1 MKKIGKAKRNMII
14 RNAAVIDDTFFKRT
28 WFSVALGLIILG
40 MLLASSISEASEV
53 TARETNPVV
62 QEELEADPW
71 ESFNEK
77 MFWFNHK
84 VLDRYV
90 LKPVAKAWD
99 LVLPDL
105 VQRSL
110 RNAVDN
116 TNVLTRLVN
125 SLAQGKF
132 GGAGRELARV
142 SINTTVGLG
151 GLFDVAGAG
160 FGIETSDEDTGQT
173 LGFYGVGP
181 GPYLVLPLLPPM
193 NVRDG
198 IGGIVDRAMNP
209 INYLIPFAANADAG
223 TTVGALIGITVT
235 DAVNQRSLNLE
246 TFEGIEEAVIDL
258 YSAVRNGYQQKR
270 EAKIKE

>member
-1 MKKIGKAKRNMII
+1 MTSRNRSTTDSAFRKA
-14 RNAAVIDDTFFKRT
+14 A
-28 WFSVALGLIILG
+28 WFWFALVLWIV
-40 MLLASSISEASEV
+40 LASGASEASEAGAV
-53 TARETNPVV
+53 DAEPDEQEALET
-62 QEELEADPW
+62 DPW

-77 MFWFNHK
+77 MFRFNHK
-84 VLDRYV
+84 VLDRYF

-99 LVLPDL
+99 LVLPDP

-116 TNVLTRLVN
+116 TNFVTRLVN

-132 GGAGRELARV
+132 GGAGRVLARV
-142 SINTTVGLG
+142 SINTTIGLG

-160 FGIETSDEDTGQT
+160 FGIERSDEDTGQT

-198 IGGIVDRAMNP
+198 LGGIVDRAMNP

-223 TTVGALIGITVT
+223 TTAGALIGITVT

-258 YSAVRNGYQQKR
+258 YSAVRNGYQQQR

>member
-1 MKKIGKAKRNMII
+1 MAFHNKSTVEIAFRG
-14 RNAAVIDDTFFKRT
+14 VV
-28 WFSVALGLIILG
+28 WFWFAFVLSMVL
-40 MLLASSISEASEV
+40 SSGTSG
-53 TARETNPVV
+53 ARQPSQVDVEPD
-62 QEELEADPW
+62 ELETLETDPW
-71 ESFNEK
+71 ESFNER
-77 MFWFNHK
+77 MFRFNHE
-84 VLDRYV
+84 VLDRYF

-99 LVLPDL
+99 FVLPDL

-116 TNVLTRLVN
+116 TNFMKRLIN

-132 GGAGRELARV
+132 VGASRELARA
-142 SINTTVGLG
+142 SINTTIGIG

-160 FGIETSDEDTGQT
+160 FGIKESDEDTGQT

-198 IGGIVDRAMNP
+198 LGSIVDRAMNP

-223 TTVGALIGITVT
+223 TTAGALIGITLT
-235 DAVNQRSLNLE
+235 DAINQRSLNLE
-246 TFEGIEEAVIDL
+246 TFEGIEQAVIDL

-270 EAKIKE
+270 EQMIKE

>member
-1 MKKIGKAKRNMII
+1 
-14 RNAAVIDDTFFKRT
+14 
-28 WFSVALGLIILG
+28 
-40 MLLASSISEASEV
+40 MLLASGVSEASEV
-53 TARETNPVV
+53 IAEETNPEV
-62 QEELEADPW
+62 QEEVEGDPW

-84 VLDRYV
+84 VLDRYF

-132 GGAGRELARV
+132 AGAGRELARV
-142 SINTTVGLG
+142 GINTTVGLG

-160 FGIETSDEDTGQT
+160 FGIERSDEDTGQT

-198 IGGIVDRAMNP
+198 LGGIVDRAMNP
-209 INYLIPFAANADAG
+209 INYLIPIAANADAG
-223 TTVGALIGITVT
+223 TTAGALIGITLT
-235 DAVNQRSLNLE
+235 DAINQRSLNLE
-246 TFEGIEEAVIDL
+246 TFEGIEQAVIDL
-258 YSAVRNGYQQKR
+258 YSAVRDGYQQKR
-270 EAKIKE
+270 ESKIKE

>member
-1 MKKIGKAKRNMII
+1 MTFRNRSTAEIAFRKA
-14 RNAAVIDDTFFKRT
+14 A
-28 WFSVALGLIILG
+28 WFCFALALW
-40 MLLASSISEASEV
+40 MVLASGASEASA
-53 TARETNPVV
+53 ARAESNEPSA
-62 QEELEADPW
+62 QEEQQVDPW
-71 ESFNEK
+71 ESFNTK

-84 VLDRYV
+84 VLDRYF

-99 LVLPDL
+99 LVLPDP

-110 RNAVDN
+110 ANAVDN
-116 TNVLTRLVN
+116 TNFVSRLVN

-132 GGAGRELARV
+132 KGAGRELARV
-142 SINTTVGLG
+142 GINTTVGLG
-151 GLFDVAGAG
+151 GLFDVAGTG
-160 FGIETSDEDTGQT
+160 FGIERSDEDTGQT

-198 IGGIVDRAMNP
+198 LGGIVDRAMNP

-223 TTVGALIGITVT
+223 TTAGVLIGITVT

-246 TFEGIEEAVIDL
+246 AFEGIEDAVIDL
-258 YSAVRNGYQQKR
+258 YSAVRNGYQQQR

>member
-1 MKKIGKAKRNMII
+1 MII
-14 RNAAVIDDTFFKRT
+14 RNAAAIDGTFLKRT

-53 TARETNPVV
+53 VAEETNPEV
-62 QEELEADPW
+62 QEEVEGDPW

-84 VLDRYV
+84 VLDRYF

-99 LVLPDL
+99 FVLPDL

-116 TNVLTRLVN
+116 TNVMARLVN

-142 SINTTVGLG
+142 SINTTIGLG
-151 GLFDVAGAG
+151 GLFDVAGAA
-160 FGIETSDEDTGQT
+160 FGIERSDEDTGQT

-198 IGGIVDRAMNP
+198 LGSIVDRAMNP

-223 TTVGALIGITVT
+223 TTAGALIGITVT
-235 DAVNQRSLNLE
+235 DAVNQRSINLE

>member
-1 MKKIGKAKRNMII
+1 MKKIGKAKRNMIS
-14 RNAAVIDDTFFKRT
+14 RNAAVIDGTFLKRT
-28 WFSVALGLIILG
+28 WFSVVLGLIILG

-53 TARETNPVV
+53 IARETTPVA
-62 QEELEADPW
+62 EEEVEADPW
-71 ESFNEK
+71 EPFNEK
-77 MFWFNHK
+77 MFRFNHK
-84 VLDRYV
+84 VLDRYF

-99 LVLPDL
+99 LVLPDP

-116 TNVLTRLVN
+116 TNFMTRLVN

-132 GGAGRELARV
+132 GGAGRDLARV
-142 SINTTVGLG
+142 GINTIIGLG

-160 FGIETSDEDTGQT
+160 FGIERSDEDTGQT

-198 IGGIVDRAMNP
+198 LGGIVDRAMNP

-223 TTVGALIGITVT
+223 TTVGALIGITLT
-235 DAVNQRSLNLE
+235 DAINQRSLNLE
-246 TFEGIEEAVIDL
+246 TFEGIEQAVIDL
-258 YSAVRNGYQQKR
+258 YSAVRDGYQQQR

>member
-1 MKKIGKAKRNMII
+1 MTTRNRLTADGAFRKA
-14 RNAAVIDDTFFKRT
+14 A
-28 WFSVALGLIILG
+28 WFWFALVVCMVLASGVAEASKPRAGDAEPDEQVAL
-40 MLLASSISEASEV
+40 
-53 TARETNPVV
+53 ET
-62 QEELEADPW
+62 DPW
-71 ESFNEK
+71 ESFNTK
-77 MFWFNHK
+77 MFRFNHN
-84 VLDRYV
+84 VLDRYF
-90 LKPVAKAWD
+90 LKPVAKAWN
-99 LVLPDL
+99 LVLPDP

-116 TNVLTRLVN
+116 TNFVTRLVN

-132 GGAGRELARV
+132 GGAGRVLARV
-142 SINTTVGLG
+142 SINTTIGLG

-160 FGIETSDEDTGQT
+160 FGIERSDEDTGQT

-198 IGGIVDRAMNP
+198 LGGVVDRAMNP
-209 INYLIPFAANADAG
+209 INYLIPFVANADAG
-223 TTVGALIGITVT
+223 TTVGALLGITLT

-246 TFEGIEEAVIDL
+246 TFEGIEQAVIDL
-258 YSAVRNGYQQKR
+258 YSAVRDGYQQRR

>member
-1 MKKIGKAKRNMII
+1 MKKIGEAKRNMIS
-14 RNAAVIDDTFFKRT
+14 RNAAAIDGTFVKRT
-28 WFSVALGLIILG
+28 WFSLALGLIILG

-53 TARETNPVV
+53 IARETNPEV

-99 LVLPDL
+99 LVLPDP

-116 TNVLTRLVN
+116 TNFVTRLVN
-125 SLAQGKF
+125 SRAQGKF
-132 GGAGRELARV
+132 GGAGRVLARV
-142 SINTTVGLG
+142 SINTTIGLG

-160 FGIETSDEDTGQT
+160 FGIERSDEDTGQT

-198 IGGIVDRAMNP
+198 LGSIVDRAMNP

-223 TTVGALIGITVT
+223 TTAGALIGITVT
-235 DAVNQRSLNLE
+235 DAVNERSLNLE
-246 TFEGIEEAVIDL
+246 AFEGIEEAVIDL
-258 YSAVRNGYQQKR
+258 YSAVRDGYQQRR

>member
-1 MKKIGKAKRNMII
+1 VTSRNRSNADSTFRKA
-14 RNAAVIDDTFFKRT
+14 A
-28 WFSVALGLIILG
+28 WFWFALALW
-40 MLLASSISEASEV
+40 MVLASGVAEASKPRAGDAEADEQEAV
-53 TARETNPVV
+53 ET
-62 QEELEADPW
+62 DPW
-71 ESFNEK
+71 ESFNTK
-77 MFWFNHK
+77 MFRFNHK
-84 VLDRYV
+84 VLDRYF

-99 LVLPDL
+99 LVLPDP

-116 TNVLTRLVN
+116 TNFVTRLVN

-132 GGAGRELARV
+132 GGAGRVLARV
-142 SINTTVGLG
+142 SINTTIGLG

-160 FGIETSDEDTGQT
+160 FGIERSDEDTGQT

-198 IGGIVDRAMNP
+198 LGGIVDRAMNP

-223 TTVGALIGITVT
+223 TTAGVLIGITVT

-246 TFEGIEEAVIDL
+246 TFEGIEQAVIDL

>member
-1 MKKIGKAKRNMII
+1 MIS
-14 RNAAVIDDTFFKRT
+14 RNAAVIDGTFLKRI

-53 TARETNPVV
+53 IAGETNPDV
-62 QEELEADPW
+62 QEEVEGDPW

-99 LVLPDL
+99 LVLPDP

-116 TNVLTRLVN
+116 TNFVTRLVN

-132 GGAGRELARV
+132 GGAGRVLARV
-142 SINTTVGLG
+142 SINTTIGLG

-160 FGIETSDEDTGQT
+160 FGIERSDEDTGQT

-198 IGGIVDRAMNP
+198 LGGIVDRAMNP

-223 TTVGALIGITVT
+223 TTAGALIGITVT
-235 DAVNQRSLNLE
+235 DAERSC
-246 TFEGIEEAVIDL
+246 A
-258 YSAVRNGYQQKR
+258 R
-270 EAKIKE
+270 